1 MNLSYDDADEAF
13 RGEVRAFVAAALPE
27 ATRRKVLGGFELD
40 KHDMQGWQKALHRQ
54 GWGAPSWPKA
64 FGGPGW
70 TPVRQ
75 FIFDEECAMAGAPRL
90 LPFGLKM
97 VAPVLMAFGSPEQQ
111 QRFLPAIMSGEDW
124 WCQGYSEPGSG
135 SDLASLRTRA
145 ERRGDVYVVNGQK
158 TWTTMAQYADWMFC
172 LVRTDAAAKP
182 QAGISFLLIDMRSK
196 GVTVRPIRLMDGGCE
211 VNEVFLDDVE
221 VPVSLRVGEE
231 NKGWT
236 YAKYL
241 LGHERTNI
249 AGVGLSRRAVA
260 DLKELAARETID
272 GAPALADPLFA
283 ARLAEA
289 EIALDILEI
298 TNLRVISEDAKGD
311 RRGPGPAAS
320 ILKLRGT
327 EIGQAISELAMQA
340 MGENAMPFDRDRM
353 VGEVAGNRDDA
364 AAAATPVAAEYLTLR
379 KTTIYGGSNEI
390 QKNIIAQ
397 TVLGL

>member
-1 MNLSYDDADEAF
+1 MNLTYDDADEAF
-13 RGEVRAFVAAALPE
+13 RREVRAFVAAALPQ

-40 KHDMQGWQKALHRQ
+40 KDDMQGWQKALHAQ
-54 GWGAPSWPKA
+54 GWGAPSWPKQ
-64 FGGPGW
+64 FGGTGW
-70 TPVRQ
+70 SPVRQ

-111 QRFLPAIMSGEDW
+111 KRFLPAIMSGEDW

-158 TWTTMAQYADWMFC
+158 TWTTMAQHADWMFC
-172 LVRTDAAAKP
+172 LVRTDASAKP
-182 QAGISFLLIDMRSK
+182 QSGISFLLIDMRSK
-196 GVTVRPIRLMDGGCE
+196 GVTVRPIKLMDGGCE

-221 VPVSLRVGEE
+221 VPVALRVGEE

-283 ARLAEA
+283 ARLAET
-289 EIALDILEI
+289 EIALDILEV

-311 RRGPGPAAS
+311 KRAPGPAAS

-340 MGENAMPFDRDRM
+340 LGENAMPFDREKM
-353 VGEVAGNRDDA
+353 VGEVGGNREDA
-364 AAAATPVAAEYLTLR
+364 AALATPVAAEYLTLR